1 MKYEFAWFHQ
11 LPRRRC
17 ELHVQCECVSVC
29 QRYIF
34 KCTHAA
40 CWETYAIAIYKNTL
54 PYAAHDFPIELTR
67 VHTEADT
74 RMRRYTDTATRP
86 GDTDTCSPAGPASP
100 ISPASDA
107 TMPVM
112 QSCIQSLRRHLAEKM
127 GADRR
132 AGSDCPKSFQ
142 VNNKW
147 SIIIRHQTRR
157 ANIEYP
163 FALFAFVF
171 AFVFVF
177 ACLHCHWFIFLAWV
191 FQFAAAEAAAA
202 SSWHVM
208 SCRWCH
214 SCGSLCGTNQLK
226 YVPGI
231 RRVRRIYGRRIRLRI
246 RIQVQIQ
253 IPDLA
258 IFQSNFF
265 FCHSTGRLCSRP
277 NGYLCLSCL
286 WGIRIRL
293 KVKRLPT
300 CQLNWQLAKA
310 GHTGRWK
317 ICVCMR
323 MGPHICINLGIYT
336 IYTVILLTG

>member
-86 GDTDTCSPAGPASP
+86 SDTDTCSPASPASP
-100 ISPASDA
+100 MSPASDA

-163 FALFAFVF
+163 FALFTFAFVF

-177 ACLHCHWFIFLAWV
+177 ACLHCHWFIFWAWV
-191 FQFAAAEAAAA
+191 FQFAAAEVAAA

-231 RRVRRIYGRRIRLRI
+231 RRERRIYGRRIRLRI

-265 FCHSTGRLCSRP
+265 FATLRGGCVAVQMDIYAYHAYEEFALDWKSR
-277 NGYLCLSCL
+277 G
-286 WGIRIRL
+286 
-293 KVKRLPT
+293 
-300 CQLNWQLAKA
+300 CQHANSIDSWPRRGTRAHGKYV
-310 GHTGRWK
+310 
-317 ICVCMR
+317 CVCVWA
-323 MGPHICINLGIYT
+323 HTY
-336 IYTVILLTG
+336 V